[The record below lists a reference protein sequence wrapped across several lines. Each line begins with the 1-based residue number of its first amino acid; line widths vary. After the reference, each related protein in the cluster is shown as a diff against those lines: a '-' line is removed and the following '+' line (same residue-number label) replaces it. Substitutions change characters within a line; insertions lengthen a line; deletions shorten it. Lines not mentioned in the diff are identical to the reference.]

1 MRTPQELK
9 LAIALLLINFTAK
22 RASRRIISTSR
33 LFLCWEKAPADT
45 LLDFLLSEISSAS
58 AKRCFRK
65 LVAQSARLVLLAPAQ
80 EVENI
85 LRQQSEDKL
94 PSQKLARS
102 PGFRTLVTRSVLL
115 PFELISQQDDLDD
128 SDYAFGAPIK
138 EIKHFDD
145 SIEYMRSCRIGD
157 SLSSYS
163 PAIELENFTRHVIHF
178 GTDRLIEPRRGSLRF
193 TDFRG
198 DDKVTYGLAHVS
210 VPHIHKEGYLE
221 RPTSTWKIWR
231 TRKQNPNEHIVIHE
245 TSELGLSS
253 WLETAQLKDG
263 DGLLFIHGFNVTFDE
278 AIWRAAQIG
287 HDLKFPGVKLCYSW
301 ASCGK
306 VLSYMS
312 DEATIEWSASHLR
325 DFLTEITQHL
335 GLTRL
340 HIIAHSMGNR
350 ALLSVLENW
359 EDKPGATP
367 ISQIVLAAPDVDAGR
382 FKQIGK
388 VFGAYEQV
396 TLYASQH
403 DRAIQLSRS
412 LRSLPRAGDSSP
424 PIVLDH
430 LSTVDV
436 TAVGREMFGLGHSY
450 IATTSKVFRDLYYI
464 IQERLTPDRRAGIQK
479 TTHGHWELT

>member
-1 MRTPQELK
+1 MRTTQELK
-9 LAIALLLINFTAK
+9 LVIALLLINFTTTRTRK
-22 RASRRIISTSR
+22 RIISTSR
-33 LFLCWEKAPADT
+33 LLFYWEKAPADT
-45 LLDFLLSEISSAS
+45 LLDFLLSEISSVS
-58 AKRCFRK
+58 TKLHFRK
-65 LVAQSARLVLLAPAQ
+65 LIAQSARLMLLESAQ

-85 LRQQSEDKL
+85 LGQQSKNNL
-94 PSQKLARS
+94 RPQKLARS
-102 PGFRTLVTRSVLL
+102 PVFRTLVARSILL
-115 PFELISQQDDLDD
+115 PSELISQNDNLED
-128 SDYAFGAPIK
+128 SDYAFGEPIK
-138 EIKHFDD
+138 EIKHFDYRTVCKT
-145 SIEYMRSCRIGD
+145 SYRID
-157 SLSSYS
+157 DSYS
-163 PAIELENFTRHVIHF
+163 SRSSEELHELEIFTRHVIHF
-178 GTDRLIEPRRGSLRF
+178 GTDRLIEPRRGPLRF

-210 VPHIHKEGYLE
+210 VPHIHKEGYIE

-231 TRKQNPNEHIVIHE
+231 ARKQDPNEHIVIHE
-245 TSELGLSS
+245 TSELSLSS
-253 WLETAQLKDG
+253 WLESVQLKDC
-263 DGLLFIHGFNVTFDE
+263 DGLLFIHGFNVTFEE

-306 VLSYMS
+306 VMSYMS
-312 DEATIEWSASHLR
+312 DEATVEWSASHLR

-350 ALLSVLENW
+350 ALLSVLEDW

-382 FKQIGK
+382 FKQVGK

-412 LRSLPRAGDSSP
+412 LRSLPRAGDSSVV
-424 PIVLDH
+424 IAD
-430 LSTVDV
+430 VDDVWRFAGMV
-436 TAVGREMFGLGHSY
+436 TLASEKNDLLNFIPAEKIAYYLNKMMLMEMM
-450 IATTSKVFRDLYYI
+450 AR
-464 IQERLTPDRRAGIQK
+464 
-479 TTHGHWELT
+479 